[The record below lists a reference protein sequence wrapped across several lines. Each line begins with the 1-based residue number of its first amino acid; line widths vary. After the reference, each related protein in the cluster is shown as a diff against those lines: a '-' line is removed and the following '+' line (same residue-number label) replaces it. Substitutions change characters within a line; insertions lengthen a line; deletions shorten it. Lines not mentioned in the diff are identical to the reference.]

1 MRDSM
6 VLFPGIPQTPKL
18 PLVTILLVDDNAM
31 NRAIMKRFITN
42 YLKLKHIKP
51 DDIEFDQAINGLLA
65 IDMVARRLDNMKPHY
80 DVIIMD
86 LNMGPSLEEG
96 GLFATKTIRVIE
108 REAAI
113 EKPAY
118 IIRYSTEKPE
128 PTEDELK
135 EQGFD
140 AMLNKHKTKPAEVNT
155 ALELA
160 LKNHPA
166 FKQDDVNPRHS
177 N

>member
-18 PLVTILLVDDNAM
+18 PLVTILLVDDSAV
-31 NRAIMKRFITN
+31 NRAMIKRFIAN
-42 YLKLKHIKP
+42 SPNIKP
-51 DDIEFDQAINGLLA
+51 ENIEFDQAINGLFA

-86 LNMGPSLEEG
+86 LNMGPSLEKG
-96 GLFATKTIRVIE
+96 GLFATKTIRDIE

-140 AMLNKHKTKPAEVNT
+140 AMLNKNGTKQAEVDA

-166 FKQDDVNPRHS
+166 FKQDDANPRHS